1 MKASLRMF
9 LQILATAIVC
19 CGLSRG
25 QVNSKPGVQ
34 EMLKWFPADTDT
46 IIVANGPFPLPD
58 LQKPEGQAEHPPQD
72 AVPSYEQLQREF
84 EIKAITLWA
93 QNNTVIA
100 QRLRGE
106 RVLLA
111 VQGYRYPE
119 PERLVERCAVIV
131 FEGGALY
138 KLIDAS
144 AEPPLMT
151 EEIDGLEVFTD
162 KSEDGARTL
171 AVTQP
176 RPDVLII
183 SESFSF
189 LKEVQARMNG
199 EQGDRALPDTLPEWR
214 HVDTSATFWGVR
226 RFPRWNAKPN
236 QQPGDDD
243 DDEDEFPANLSAVTF
258 SFGMHDDRA
267 GIMTFIPTDEK
278 GRNYLWQAFQED
290 HGKSHV
296 ESKKVEPDAIQAS
309 FFLVNQKTFDSFSE
323 LIESLFGEEDA
334 D

>member
-9 LQILATAIVC
+9 LQILAMSIVC

-72 AVPSYEQLQREF
+72 AVPGYEQLQREF

-131 FEGGALY
+131 FEGGALH
-138 KLIDAS
+138 KLIDPS
-144 AEPPLMT
+144 ADPPLMT
-151 EEIDGLEVFTD
+151 EEIDGLEVLID

-199 EQGDRALPDTLPEWR
+199 EQGDRALPDTLPAWR
-214 HVDTSATFWGVR
+214 HVDTSARFWGVR
-226 RFPRWNAKPN
+226 RFPQRNAKPN
-236 QQPGDDD
+236 QQSGEDDD
-243 DDEDEFPANLSAVTF
+243 DDEFGPIVTAVTF
-258 SFGMHDDRA
+258 SFDLRDDRT

-278 GRNYLWQAFQED
+278 ERNHVWQLFQED
-290 HGKSHV
+290 HGKSHI
-296 ESKKVEPDAIQAS
+296 ECKKVEPDAVQAS
-309 FFLVNQKTFDSFSE
+309 FFLVNQ
-323 LIESLFGEEDA
+323 
-334 D
+334 